1 VIRPA
6 DANETAHA
14 WRVALERGGGP
25 VAILL
30 SRQELPVLA
39 PEAVAAGVAHGGYA
53 LSEAAS
59 GKPDVVLVAT
69 GSEVSVA
76 LEAKALLSRERIDA
90 RVVSMPSWEL
100 FEGQEAGYRKG
111 VLPDDVPKVSVEA
124 GVAQGWSRWVHA
136 SVSIERFGAS
146 APGPE
151 VMARLGITPERVAT
165 VARETIGEPTFAPAH
180 SPRPGPFVH
189 SQP

>member
-1 VIRPA
+1 
-6 DANETAHA
+6 
-14 WRVALERGGGP
+14 VALEHEGGP

-39 PEAVAAGVAHGGYA
+39 PEAVACGVAHGGYA
-53 LSEAAS
+53 LSESTS
-59 GKPDVVLVAT
+59 GRPDVVLVAT

-76 LEAKALLSRERIDA
+76 LEAKMLLSREGIDA

-100 FEGQEAGYRKG
+100 FEDQQAGYRNA
-111 VLPDDVPKVSVEA
+111 VLPDDVPAVSVEA

-146 APGPE
+146 APGAE
-151 VMARLGITPERVAT
+151 AIARLGITPERVPT
-165 VARETIGEPTFAPAH
+165 VARKILGQPTSALAH
-180 SPRPGPFVH
+180 PPRPGPFVP